1 MIMFTEM
8 HQTEEIGS
16 SCNDGQQ
23 APVQVHVDTG
33 IIETRYF
40 RENAAAVAGI
50 PPAGP
55 ECSNRVG
62 HVKMPV

>member
-8 HQTEEIGS
+8 HQTVEIGS
-16 SCNDGQQ
+16 SSNDGQQ
-23 APVQVHVDTG
+23 APVQVGTD

>member
-8 HQTEEIGS
+8 HQTVENGS

-23 APVQVHVDTG
+23 APVQVGTD

-50 PPAGP
+50 SPAGP
-55 ECSNRVG
+55 GCSNRVG
-62 HVKMPV
+62 HVKIPV

>member
-1 MIMFTEM
+1 MVGT
-8 HQTEEIGS
+8 
-16 SCNDGQQ
+16 D
-23 APVQVHVDTG
+23 

>member
-8 HQTEEIGS
+8 HQTGEIGS
-16 SCNDGQQ
+16 SSNDGQQ
-23 APVQVHVDTG
+23 ASVQVGTD